1 MENQEEN
8 RNYPE
13 NTKERIL
20 LAAREIFMRQGY
32 AGATTRQIAAE
43 AGVNEVTLFRH
54 FGNKENIFKAAVEQG
69 ADLDQLFARM
79 DSLLSGDFA
88 ADMQIIGKIF
98 MRIMVE
104 RGDMVQM
111 MLCEAAHFP
120 EMQAVL
126 VENPRRLREWLSG
139 YLKKQILAGAVKP
152 GNPQVMS
159 QAFFGMFFSYGTLQ
173 SVLHDPLVNEVESEE
188 ITRQF
193 VSIFIS
199 GSQNLSEE

>member
-1 MENQEEN
+1 MDNQTENKTN
-8 RNYPE
+8 PE

-20 LAAREIFMRQGY
+20 LAAREVFMRQGY

-54 FGNKENIFKAAVEQG
+54 FGNKENIFKAVVEQG

-79 DSLLSGDFA
+79 DSFLSGDFA
-88 ADMQIIGKIF
+88 ADMQVIGQIF
-98 MRIMVE
+98 MRLMVE
-104 RGDMVQM
+104 RGAMVHM

-120 EMQAVL
+120 EMAAVL
-126 VENPRRLREWLSG
+126 LENPRRLRKWLSA
-139 YLKKQILAGAVKP
+139 YLEKQIKAGAVKQ

-173 SVLHDPLVNEVESEE
+173 SVLHDPLVVEVQSEE

-199 GSQNLSEE
+199 GSRNLPEE

>member
-1 MENQEEN
+1 MDNQTENKSN
-8 RNYPE
+8 PE

-20 LAAREIFMRQGY
+20 LAAREVFMRQGY
-32 AGATTRQIAAE
+32 AGATTRQIANE

-54 FGNKENIFKAAVEQG
+54 FGNKENIFKAVVETG
-69 ADLDQLFARM
+69 ADLDKLFAHM

-88 ADMQIIGKIF
+88 ADMLIIGNIF
-98 MRIMVE
+98 MRLMVE
-104 RGDMVQM
+104 RGALVQM
-111 MLCEAAHFP
+111 MLCEASHFP

-139 YLKKQILAGAVKP
+139 YLEKQIRAGNVKP
-152 GNPQVMS
+152 GNPQIMS
-159 QAFFGMFFSYGTLQ
+159 QAFFGMFFSYGTLK
-173 SVLHDPLVNEVESEE
+173 SILHDPLVNEVKSEE

-199 GSQNLSEE
+199 GSQTLPEE